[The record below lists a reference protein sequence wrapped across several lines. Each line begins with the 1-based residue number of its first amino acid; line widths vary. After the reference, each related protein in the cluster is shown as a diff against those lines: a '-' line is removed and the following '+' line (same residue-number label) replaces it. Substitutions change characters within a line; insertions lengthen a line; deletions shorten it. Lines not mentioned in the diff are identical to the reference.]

1 MLRTSEFIL
10 NFVLNS
16 CWQIAAIVIVAAFAA
31 WLLRNGPSRYRHVL
45 WVVALVTSLIVP
57 LLTATR
63 FVPAWIASAQ
73 TEPSAVAPGRITTS
87 GPQDY
92 TNVDHIGTR
101 RTTTVT
107 TTPRIVLF
115 LILAYALFI
124 FVRAIRLARFW
135 QRKER
140 LRKTATRTGLA
151 PEVVAAAA
159 RCRELLGIRDV
170 TMTRSTEARVPYT
183 IGARHPLIVLPDAY
197 CSTVDEA
204 KLLSVIGHEMA
215 HVARR
220 DFLTNFFCELLA
232 LPISFH
238 PLTYLM
244 KREIDRARELACDEL
259 VTRRVL
265 APKVYARSLLWAAD
279 VTRQY
284 SSQAFMLSIF
294 DGRILEERIVRLMKS
309 DTRIG
314 ARFARA
320 LMLAAMAVLCLSAL
334 SLSMFAVELQT
345 QVRAAVTQTILTSA
359 TSAAQDRVGPTV
371 VATDNQTNRTP
382 QDDRATSVCN
392 AAKRG
397 DTEAIPSLIA
407 MLGDDSKTQL
417 VRCWDTS
424 RWSPALQTFK
434 HSSPGEQA
442 ALALAS
448 FGRPAF
454 APLTNELNSSN
465 ATVRRNA
472 AWAIGELT
480 NMLPGQRAN
489 AVPQLITLLG
499 DSDDWVRM
507 AAARALGELHDN
519 RSVSKLVV
527 TLADDNWRVR
537 ELAVWALSEMKDER
551 AVDALCNVLLS
562 DVRAEV
568 RRGAAEALGE
578 ISSADALPTLKQALN
593 DKEPS
598 VSAKAAWAISEIEG

>member
-1 MLRTSEFIL
+1 MLRTSGFIL

-63 FVPAWIASAQ
+63 FVPAWIASDQ

-92 TNVDHIGTR
+92 TSVDHIGTQ

-159 RCRELLGIRDV
+159 RCGELLGIRDV
-170 TMTRSTEARVPYT
+170 TVTRSTEARVPYT
-183 IGARHPLIVLPDAY
+183 IGARHPLIVLPNAY

-220 DFLTNFFCELLA
+220 DFLTNLLCELIA

-238 PLTYLM
+238 PLTYLV
-244 KREIDRARELACDEL
+244 KRELDRTRELACDEL
-259 VTRRVL
+259 VTQRVL

-279 VTRQY
+279 VSRQY

-294 DGRILEERIVRLMKS
+294 DGRILEERIVRLMRS
-309 DTRIG
+309 NQRIG
-314 ARFARA
+314 ARFARTMMFTAMCA
-320 LMLAAMAVLCLSAL
+320 LGLSAL

-345 QVRAAVTQTILTSA
+345 PVNAAVIQSTLTS
-359 TSAAQDRVGPTV
+359 SLAAV
-371 VATDNQTNRTP
+371 
-382 QDDRATSVCN
+382 
-392 AAKRG
+392 
-397 DTEAIPSLIA
+397 
-407 MLGDDSKTQL
+407 
-417 VRCWDTS
+417 
-424 RWSPALQTFK
+424 
-434 HSSPGEQA
+434 
-442 ALALAS
+442 
-448 FGRPAF
+448 
-454 APLTNELNSSN
+454 
-465 ATVRRNA
+465 
-472 AWAIGELT
+472 
-480 NMLPGQRAN
+480 
-489 AVPQLITLLG
+489 
-499 DSDDWVRM
+499 
-507 AAARALGELHDN
+507 
-519 RSVSKLVV
+519 
-527 TLADDNWRVR
+527 
-537 ELAVWALSEMKDER
+537 
-551 AVDALCNVLLS
+551 
-562 DVRAEV
+562 
-568 RRGAAEALGE
+568 
-578 ISSADALPTLKQALN
+578 
-593 DKEPS
+593 
-598 VSAKAAWAISEIEG
+598 